1 MKCYHQFYPQLSQ
14 KCKCARMSVLYLALV
29 NTQICWCAQLQGGK
43 SPYVLKLQEACY
55 IFLVF
60 YCPAS
65 CSGEARC
72 SIKHRSIYHGNSLDL
87 LYNSPF
93 LAASGRVVFEIYTRP
108 EPLQMHRMLTCKG
121 PKRAP
126 NSYPYLRNGKLGV
139 ISRLVRSRRLEQE
152 PKSLAPGHFRSLMFA

>member
-1 MKCYHQFYPQLSQ
+1 M
-14 KCKCARMSVLYLALV
+14 CKNVSTLFGYCKHSNLLV
-29 NTQICWCAQLQGGK
+29 CTTIGGK
-43 SPYVLKLQEACY
+43 KSLCDVLKLQGACY

-72 SIKHRSIYHGNSLDL
+72 SIKHWSIYHGNSLDL

-108 EPLQMHRMLTCKG
+108 EPLQIHRMLTCKG

-152 PKSLAPGHFRSLMFA
+152 PKSLTPSHFRSLMFA